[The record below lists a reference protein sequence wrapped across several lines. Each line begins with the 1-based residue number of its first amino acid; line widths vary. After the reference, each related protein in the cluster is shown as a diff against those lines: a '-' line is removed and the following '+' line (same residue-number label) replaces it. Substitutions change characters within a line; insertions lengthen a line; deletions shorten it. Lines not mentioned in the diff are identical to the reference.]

1 MVRTLTS
8 VAAVLVLLCSLSDA
22 AVAQRRGFII
32 GGGVGP
38 GVRFGDLETKF
49 GATTDFKIGAMIG
62 QSVQLYYRNSA
73 NLTGSGSGYDLEASG
88 VGGLGATYQMPT
100 GFRING
106 LVGLASVLE
115 FSGGSDIYSS
125 TGFGA
130 GVGVGYE
137 FAKYWVINLDGNWGV
152 IDGENMFNVALTVN
166 ILSY

>member
-32 GGGVGP
+32 GGGLGP
-38 GVRFGDLETKF
+38 GVRFGDPETKF

-73 NLTGSGSGYDLEASG
+73 NFTSSVSYDLEASG
-88 VGGLGATYQMPT
+88 VGGLGATYQMQS
-100 GFRING
+100 GFRVNG
-106 LVGLASVLE
+106 LVGFASILGIL
-115 FSGGSDIYSS
+115 GGEISADN
-125 TGFGA
+125 GFGA
-130 GVGVGYE
+130 GAGFGYE

-152 IDGENMFNVALTVN
+152 IGGDNHMFNVALTVN
-166 ILSY
+166 VLSY

>member
-38 GVRFGDLETKF
+38 GVRFGDPQTKF
-49 GATTDFKIGAMIG
+49 GGTTDFKIGAMIG

-73 NLTGSGSGYDLEASG
+73 NFTGSGAGYDLEASG
-88 VGGLGATYQMPT
+88 VGGLGATYQMQS
-100 GFRING
+100 GFRVNG
-106 LVGLASVLE
+106 LVGFASRLAFL
-115 FSGGSDIYSS
+115 GGDVNGE

-130 GVGVGYE
+130 GAGLGYE
-137 FAKYWVINLDGNWGV
+137 FAKYWVINVDGNWGA
-152 IDGENMFNVALTVN
+152 IEGENMFNIALTIN

>member
-1 MVRTLTS
+1 MVRMLTS

-49 GATTDFKIGAMIG
+49 GGTTDFKIGAMIG
-62 QSVQLYYRNSA
+62 QSVQVYYRNSA
-73 NLTGSGSGYDLEASG
+73 NFTGSGAGYDLEASG
-88 VGGLGATYQMPT
+88 VGGLGATYQMQS

-106 LVGLASVLE
+106 LVGLASRLA
-115 FSGGSDIYSS
+115 FLGGDINGEN
-125 TGFGA
+125 GFGA
-130 GVGVGYE
+130 GAGLGYE
-137 FAKYWVINLDGNWGV
+137 FAKYWVINLDGNWGT
-152 IDGENMFNVALTVN
+152 IEGANMFNVALTIN